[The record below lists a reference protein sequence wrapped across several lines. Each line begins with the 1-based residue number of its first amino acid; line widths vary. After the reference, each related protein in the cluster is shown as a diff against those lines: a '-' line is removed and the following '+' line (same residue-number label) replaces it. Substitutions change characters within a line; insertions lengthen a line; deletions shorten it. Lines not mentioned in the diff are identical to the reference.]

1 MGKANEQ
8 FEGQLPVEEVL
19 LMFRKHPVVM
29 RKGLIIA
36 SAGLLVGPLLTTL
49 LTTEFGMN
57 LFNMEEIP
65 SMNFFFGALLAS
77 LVLSAIL
84 FFPSWMSWYFSTYLL
99 TTTRFVQIK
108 YKGFFN
114 KNVVDIGLDNI
125 SMINYQVKG
134 IQETLL
140 GFGTIDIQTYVGE
153 LVIHEVHHPA
163 KLQAELTSTLKKMG
177 YLKQSQSP
185 YLGNT
190 EQNE

>member
-1 MGKANEQ
+1 
-8 FEGQLPVEEVL
+8 
-19 LMFRKHPVVM
+19 
-29 RKGLIIA
+29 
-36 SAGLLVGPLLTTL
+36 
-49 LTTEFGMN
+49 
-57 LFNMEEIP
+57 
-65 SMNFFFGALLAS
+65 
-77 LVLSAIL
+77 
-84 FFPSWMSWYFSTYLL
+84 
-99 TTTRFVQIK
+99 
-108 YKGFFN
+108 
-114 KNVVDIGLDNI
+114 
-125 SMINYQVKG
+125 MINYQVKG